1 MTGVPHL
8 DIAHLQ
14 RLLHPLRVGR
24 HVLHEAVCAST
35 NDLAHAMLNAGA
47 PSGTV
52 VVAEEQTAGRGRFQ
66 RAWKSDPGQ
75 NLLFT
80 VIVRWSR
87 DGFAPTWLTLAA
99 ALSVRQAVEELFHLG
114 AKIKWPNDVVLTLGD
129 GVQKLAGVL
138 TEATTLG
145 PDEQGAVVGIGLN
158 VNQVWMPGD
167 QDLERP
173 RISLGNALG
182 RRIDREPLLAG
193 CLASFDEHLVNLS
206 RGHAAN
212 LLTEAREHLT
222 GIGHAAHV
230 KIPNRHWRGILI
242 GIDEEYHLLL
252 RDEHGEP
259 HCIAAGE
266 VLFGSQDLSRG

>member
-1 MTGVPHL
+1 MTGIPQL

-24 HVLHEAVCAST
+24 HIRHETVCAST
-35 NDLAHAMLNAGA
+35 NDLAHAMLEGGA

-66 RAWKSDPGQ
+66 RAWKSEAGQ

-80 VIVRWSR
+80 VIVRWPR

-99 ALSVRQAVEELFHLG
+99 ALSVRQAVEELFHLSP
-114 AKIKWPNDVVLTLGD
+114 KIKWPNDVVLTLGD

-145 PDEQGAVVGIGLN
+145 PREQGAVVGVGLN
-158 VNQVWMPGD
+158 VNQVWMPHD
-167 QDLERP
+167 QDPERP
-173 RISLGNALG
+173 RVSLASALG

-193 CLASFDEHLVNLS
+193 CLASFDEHLTNLS
-206 RGHAAN
+206 KGHTGDLVA
-212 LLTEAREHLT
+212 EAQRHLT
-222 GIGHAAHV
+222 GIGRAAHV
-230 KIPNRHWRGILI
+230 RLPNRSWRGILV
-242 GIDEEYHLLL
+242 GIDRDYHLLL

-259 HCIAAGE
+259 HCISAGE
-266 VLFGSQDLSRG
+266 VLFGSQDLRGG